1 MKIKLTEEERK
12 ARSIAN
18 VRRWEKEHPEKRKE
32 YTKKYYQS
40 EAGKAKKAEQNRRYR
55 EKLKLK
61 KLEEI
66 EEEFEYGYD
75 YHEAYQNRLLEEREY

>member
-1 MKIKLTEEERK
+1 MRTRLTDEERK

-40 EAGKAKKAEQNRRYR
+40 DAGKAKKAEQNRRYR

-61 KLEEI
+61 KVGAIKNEEV
-66 EEEFEYGYD
+66 
-75 YHEAYQNRLLEEREY
+75 